1 MTVILGYPHRL
12 GALVD
17 EHAEALEADLL
28 RHYGVDLLDWHRGTL
43 SSRRLRVLT
52 EHLPADSSFARA
64 VHGEQ
69 ADWTVTDHLLA
80 AVVDHLAVANW
91 MFATVNRDEDTDPAP
106 YPEPLPRPGDDSGR
120 LAPAADAPVTGLTV
134 AGEDRSATASE
145 IVAFLGSP

>member
-1 MTVILGYPHRL
+1 ME
-12 GALVD
+12 

-28 RHYGVDLLDWHRGTL
+28 RHYGVDLLDWHRGRL
-43 SSRRLRVLT
+43 SSRRLRVLV

-91 MFATVNRDEDTDPAP
+91 MFATVNRDEDTEPAE
-106 YPEPLPRPGDDSGR
+106 YPEAVPRPGGGPR
-120 LAPAADAPVTGLTV
+120 GAGAADVPVVGD
-134 AGEDRSATASE
+134 ESAATPAE
-145 IVAFLGSP
+145 IVAFLSSPS